1 MAVEYQAHRLN
12 TSNEVGSKAGL
23 RVLGTV
29 PNLSAMSRKSVSQ
42 AGVMQGV
49 LAESLDSI
57 RTMLLQQS
65 REDAP
70 QIILITSAGDRE
82 GKTTVASH
90 LAASLARSGR
100 RTLLVDGD
108 VRSPTVHLVFDAAG
122 DPGLCEILRGEV
134 EFAAAVQP
142 TPVDGLMFI
151 PGGQCDYN
159 AIAALSKVVLGDALQ
174 KAREQFEFIV
184 IDAAPVLTYADTLL
198 VGGHVDAA
206 VLSVRR
212 DVSKIQKV
220 NDARERMESVGI
232 RVLGAVVNG
241 ISESSR
247 RPAYALQ
254 ASA

>member
-1 MAVEYQAHRLN
+1 
-12 TSNEVGSKAGL
+12 
-23 RVLGTV
+23 VLGTV
-29 PNLSAMSRKSVSQ
+29 PNISALSRAKGLSES
-42 AGVMQGV
+42 GVLHGV

-65 REDAP
+65 RDVAR

-100 RTLLVDGD
+100 RTLLIDGD
-108 VRSPTVHLVFDAAG
+108 LRSPTAHLVFGAA
-122 DPGLCEILRGEV
+122 DNPGLCEVLRGEV
-134 EFAAAVQP
+134 EFAAALQP
-142 TPVDGLMFI
+142 TLVDGLMLI
-151 PGGQCDYN
+151 PGGQCDYT
-159 AIAALSKVVLGDALQ
+159 AIAALAKNVLSEVLQ

-198 VGGHVDAA
+198 MGNQVDAA

-212 DVSKIQKV
+212 DFSRIHKV
-220 NDARERMESVGI
+220 NEARERMESVGI

-241 ISESSR
+241 ITESSR
-247 RPAYALQ
+247 RPAYALP